1 MHSSAMAWDGKGAGL
16 GVEAQ
21 SSWLDVWS
29 ETQIRHLSG
38 AIEQAVG
45 FESGNMMQPQKITFI
60 VPM

>member
-1 MHSSAMAWDGKGAGL
+1 MAWDGKGAGL

-45 FESGNMMQPQKITFI
+45 FKSGNMMQPQKITFI
-60 VPM
+60 VSM